1 VSRNRDLE
9 QRLDYTELQL
19 RAVQRVSRFMAREMS
34 LNDALSRI
42 VSLVAE
48 FMSSDSCLLY
58 LVEGD
63 QLVLCASSVPN
74 PAAIG
79 RVRLKLSEGLTG
91 WVARERRLLAISR
104 ESYTD
109 PRFKFFGDLPE
120 DTFEAFLSVPIL
132 ARNRMLGVINVQHRA
147 PHSHTGGE
155 MELLS
160 TIGEQAGCLLLL
172 SNLDSKTLNPV
183 EAVMSAAPASP
194 II

>member
-1 VSRNRDLE
+1 
-9 QRLDYTELQL
+9 
-19 RAVQRVSRFMAREMS
+19 
-34 LNDALSRI
+34 
-42 VSLVAE
+42 
-48 FMSSDSCLLY
+48 
-58 LVEGD
+58 
-63 QLVLCASSVPN
+63 
-74 PAAIG
+74 
-79 RVRLKLSEGLTG
+79 
-91 WVARERRLLAISR
+91 
-104 ESYTD
+104 
-109 PRFKFFGDLPE
+109 
-120 DTFEAFLSVPIL
+120 VPIL